1 MLYTSL
7 GNTGLKISQIGI
19 GTWQFGDRWW
29 GWGRG
34 YGEEDAV
41 NAVRKAVELGVNFI
55 DTAEIYGG
63 GLSERIVGKAVREL
77 REQVVIA
84 TKIWPTHS
92 TYNGVIK
99 ACERSLRRLGIKYID
114 LYQIHWPNPIIPISQ
129 TMKAMEYLVK
139 QGKISYIGV
148 SNFSLKQLVKA
159 QECLKNE
166 QIVSNQVKY
175 NMIERDAEKELL
187 PYAEKERITIIAYS
201 PLAQGLLTGKYNL
214 DNIPK
219 DVVRRLNILF
229 DKPNLE
235 ALQNLIQ
242 LLKEVGSKYG
252 KTPGQVALNW
262 LIKRREVIA
271 IPGVKNPIQA
281 EQNARAGDFRLNEE
295 DIKILTEAVEGI
307 RINKRFSKLKM
318 VKRLITG

>member
-1 MLYTSL
+1 MYTSL

>member
-7 GNTGLKISQIGI
+7 GNTGLKISQIGV
-19 GTWQFGDRWW
+19 GTWQFGDKWW
-29 GWGRG
+29 GWGKS

-41 NAVRKAVELGVNFI
+41 NAIRKAVELGVNFI

-63 GLSERIVGKAVREL
+63 GLSEQIVGRAIRDF

-84 TKIWPTHS
+84 TKVWPTHA

-99 ACERSLRRLGIKYID
+99 ACERSLKRLNVKYID

-129 TMKAMEYLVK
+129 TMRAMEYLVK
-139 QGKISYIGV
+139 QGKINYIGV
-148 SNFSLKQLVKA
+148 SNFSLKQLIKA
-159 QECLKNE
+159 QECLKSE

-175 NMIERDAEKELL
+175 NMIEREAESELL
-187 PYAEKERITIIAYS
+187 PYAEKEGITIIAYS
-201 PLAQGLLTGKYNL
+201 PLAQGLLTGKYNPY
-214 DNIPK
+214 NIPK
-219 DVVRRLNILF
+219 DTVRRINILF

-242 LLKEVGSKYG
+242 LLRDIGSKYG

-262 LIKRREVIA
+262 LIKRREVVA
-271 IPGVKNPIQA
+271 IPGVKNPMQA
-281 EQNARAGDFRLNEE
+281 EQNADAGNFKLGDE
-295 DIKILTEAVEGI
+295 DIKLLTEVVGRI
-307 RINKRFSKLKM
+307 RINKRFSKLRM
-318 VKRLITG
+318 LKRLIVG

>member
-1 MLYTSL
+1 MYTSL

-29 GWGRG
+29 GWERG